1 MATTTLSTKNAAL
14 IQAHH
19 RNWGQ
24 SCHDELSLKIREV
37 FATELSDQEIKNAVN
52 QCFAGKSYIVEVPVS
67 ENFKEE
73 YLYDINNVIRMN
85 PLFNVVQRLTIF
97 YKEETNSH
105 VFGCVAILENSFLK
119 TTNFTT
125 TENTIKFAVNTPRQ
139 NGGVFLLTFLFFYVI
154 IVMF

>member
-1 MATTTLSTKNAAL
+1 MATTTLSTNNAAL

-24 SCHDELSLKIREV
+24 ACHDELSSNIREV

-73 YLYDINNVIRMN
+73 YLYDINNVIRMST
-85 PLFNVVQRLTIF
+85 LFNVVQRLTIF
-97 YKEETNSH
+97 YKEET
-105 VFGCVAILENSFLK
+105 
-119 TTNFTT
+119 
-125 TENTIKFAVNTPRQ
+125 KFACVWLRGDIRKFLPKNHKLYH
-139 NGGVFLLTFLFFYVI
+139 NGKYN
-154 IVMF
+154 

>member
-24 SCHDELSLKIREV
+24 SCHDELSLSIRKV
-37 FATELSDQEIKNAVN
+37 FAEELSDQEIKNAVN

-97 YKEETNSH
+97 YKEET
-105 VFGCVAILENSFLK
+105 
-119 TTNFTT
+119 
-125 TENTIKFAVNTPRQ
+125 KFARIWLRGDIRKFLSKNHKLYH
-139 NGGVFLLTFLFFYVI
+139 NGKYN
-154 IVMF
+154 

>member
-24 SCHDELSLKIREV
+24 ACHDELSSGIRKV
-37 FATELSDQEIKNAVN
+37 FAEDLSDQEIENAVN

-73 YLYDINNVIRMN
+73 YLYDINNVIRMS

-97 YKEETNSH
+97 YKE
-105 VFGCVAILENSFLK
+105 K
-119 TTNFTT
+119 T
-125 TENTIKFAVNTPRQ
+125 KFARIWLRGDIRKFLSKNHKLYH
-139 NGGVFLLTFLFFYVI
+139 NGKYN
-154 IVMF
+154 

>member
-73 YLYDINNVIRMN
+73 YLYDINNVIRMS
-85 PLFNVVQRLTIF
+85 PLFDVVQWLTIF
-97 YKEETNSH
+97 YKGKTRFARIWLRGDIRKFLPKSH
-105 VFGCVAILENSFLK
+105 KLYHDGIN
-119 TTNFTT
+119 
-125 TENTIKFAVNTPRQ
+125 
-139 NGGVFLLTFLFFYVI
+139 
-154 IVMF
+154 

>member
-52 QCFAGKSYIVEVPVS
+52 QCFAGK
-67 ENFKEE
+67 
-73 YLYDINNVIRMN
+73 
-85 PLFNVVQRLTIF
+85 
-97 YKEETNSH
+97 
-105 VFGCVAILENSFLK
+105 AILLK
-119 TTNFTT
+119 FQLARISKKSIFMTSITS
-125 TENTIKFAVNTPRQ
+125 
-139 NGGVFLLTFLFFYVI
+139 
-154 IVMF
+154 